1 MKFTVSPNEDKKRL
15 DHVLAKRFP
24 SISRSFLQSLCKT
37 NQILV
42 NNQPQKSGYTL
53 RWSDTVEVTYDM
65 DSIGVVPEI
74 DMPILYED
82 DSVLVID
89 KPAGVLSHAL
99 SKFKNE
105 SSVASFLRQRTSNDK
120 TSENI
125 RYGIVHRLDRATS
138 GVMVCAKDKD
148 TAKFLQ
154 KQFSDRSVSKTYV
167 AVSVGTPKEKT
178 AVINVPIERNPKAPA
193 TFRPGNRGKSAE
205 TSYQV
210 ISATDKYS
218 LISLH
223 PKTGRTHQL
232 RVHLAYINCPIVG
245 DQLYGDE
252 EANRLYLHAHELTV
266 QVPGEESK
274 TFTSSIPAS
283 FNQKMKES

>member
-1 MKFTVSPNEDKKRL
+1 MKFTVSPTEDKKRL
-15 DHVLAKRFP
+15 DHVLANRFP
-24 SISRSFLQSLCKT
+24 AISRSFLQSLCKT
-37 NQILV
+37 DQILV
-42 NNQPQKSGYTL
+42 NNKPQKSGYSL

-65 DSIGVVPEI
+65 DSIGVVPKI
-74 DMPILYED
+74 DIPILYED
-82 DSVLVID
+82 DSLLVID

-105 SSVASFLRQRTSNDK
+105 ASVASFLRQRTSSRTNID
-120 TSENI
+120 NI

-138 GVMVCAKDKD
+138 GVMVCAKDKK
-148 TAKFLQ
+148 TAAFLQ
-154 KQFSDRSVSKTYV
+154 KQFSDRTVRKGYI
-167 AVSVGTPKEKT
+167 AVSVGTPEQQT

-210 ISATDKYS
+210 ISATDKHS
-218 LISLH
+218 LIELE

-252 EANRLYLHAHELTV
+252 TANRLYLHAHKLTIEA
-266 QVPGEESK
+266 PGQGTK
-274 TFTSSIPAS
+274 TFTSPVPSS
-283 FNQKMKES
+283 FHQKMKEG